1 MLDTC
6 GLAWPICGVYSI
18 CVYGSEH
25 VCFVVC
31 SIHVHGGEN
40 VSMEY

>member
-6 GLAWPICGVYSI
+6 GLALPMCGVYGI

-25 VCFVVC
+25 VCFVVR
-31 SIHVHGGEN
+31 SIYVCGGKN